1 MFFQIKSYFEFLWYS
16 KNEHAV
22 HSPFVFQ
29 LVTKC
34 FYSKINKPA
43 YFLELASNTKK
54 EKLLNR
60 LFHYFQFQEG
70 FFFIST
76 KKSDIN
82 TVSKLDF
89 VWIDVADFIETQS
102 ELESLF
108 ARSQN
113 ETCFI
118 FESINSNSKTQL
130 FWKSIVSNTEF
141 TVTIDTF
148 HYGFAFVRKEQA
160 KEHFIIRVK

>member
-1 MFFQIKSYFEFLWYS
+1 MFFQIKSYIQFLWDS

-34 FYSKINKPA
+34 FYSKINKPS
-43 YFLELASNTKK
+43 YFLDLTSNTKK
-54 EKLLNR
+54 DKLLNR
-60 LFHYFQFQEG
+60 VFHYFQFNEG
-70 FFFIST
+70 FYLIST

-89 VWIDVADFIETQS
+89 VWIDLAISIETQL
-102 ELESLF
+102 ELELLL
-108 ARSQN
+108 AKSQN

-118 FESINSNSKTQL
+118 FESIKHNSKTQL
-130 FWKSIVSNTEF
+130 FWKSIVSNPQF
-141 TVTIDTF
+141 TATIDTF

-160 KEHFIIRVK
+160 KEHFIIRV